1 MTFLQRIVIN
11 TISFIAIAG
20 LMQNMQ
26 IFYVANIGTAIFA
39 AIVLAILNAVLK
51 PILVII
57 SLPITIMTLG
67 IFSVVINAFLLSLT
81 SSFIGKESFSFSSFG
96 ATMLI
101 AVLLSLINAVV
112 SNYIIRKD

>member
-11 TISFIAIAG
+11 TVSFVAIAG
-20 LMQNMQ
+20 LMQNMH
-26 IFYVANIGTAIFA
+26 IFYVANVWTAVFA
-39 AIVLAILNAVLK
+39 AVVLAILNAILK
-51 PILVII
+51 PILVVI

-67 IFSVVINAFLLSLT
+67 IFSIVINAFMLSLT
-81 SSFIGKESFSFSSFG
+81 SSFIGKDAFSFSSFG